1 METTTK
7 IITSV
12 TLLAMLT
19 IILTVPGLVD
29 KENVHVCLEPE
40 MAMQCDS
47 LSKINAEGLITR
59 CYYNSPELN
68 RTTYKNC
75 KTGWLEYTPQEQVI
89 KKDLGNMS
97 RCLVI
102 KGNDLVKECVVEG
115 NKTEFYIIRLS

>member
-7 IITSV
+7 ITTGS
-12 TLLAMLT
+12 A
-19 IILTVPGLVD
+19 IILAIIAIVMSSGLIGQD
-29 KENVHVCLEPE
+29 NIYACLDPE
-40 MAMQCDS
+40 IAMQCDS